1 MNLALEVEIFEIGG
15 VPPFFALSSYPKDP
29 EKFLRATGWP
39 EMSAKT
45 DLPRWKEERR
55 KKERRK
61 KNVT

>member
-1 MNLALEVEIFEIGG
+1 MNLAFAVKIFEIGDG
-15 VPPFFALSSYPKDP
+15 PPFFALSSYPKDP

-45 DLPRWKEERR
+45 DLPRWKEEERK
-55 KKERRK
+55 KKER